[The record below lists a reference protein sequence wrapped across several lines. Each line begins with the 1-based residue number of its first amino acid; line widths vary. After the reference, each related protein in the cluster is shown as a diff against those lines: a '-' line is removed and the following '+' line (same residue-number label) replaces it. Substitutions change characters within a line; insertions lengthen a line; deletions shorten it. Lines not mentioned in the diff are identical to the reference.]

1 MTEQEIRALHRKDRQ
16 QGNAALFD
24 TYYSYVCAV
33 VFRRVLSCGTR
44 EDAEECVIDV
54 FHEVIRSF
62 DSIREGG
69 LHSYIAACAH
79 NHAVNLC
86 RSLNARA
93 RHSTS
98 ADLTEC
104 DSGEDIPD
112 NAEDAEQARILLE
125 CIRELG
131 EPDATILIQKYYLG
145 ANSVRIASV
154 IGKNPVT
161 VRSRC
166 ARALKRLRILLEER
180 GVTL

>member
-1 MTEQEIRALHRKDRQ
+1 MDDTSIIALYWKRDEAAIRETDRRYGQ
-16 QGNAALFD
+16 LCYRLAENILK
-24 TYYSYVCAV
+24 
-33 VFRRVLSCGTR
+33 RR

-62 DSIREGG
+62 ESIREGG

-86 RSLNARA
+86 RSLNARS

-104 DSGEDIPD
+104 DSGEDIPA